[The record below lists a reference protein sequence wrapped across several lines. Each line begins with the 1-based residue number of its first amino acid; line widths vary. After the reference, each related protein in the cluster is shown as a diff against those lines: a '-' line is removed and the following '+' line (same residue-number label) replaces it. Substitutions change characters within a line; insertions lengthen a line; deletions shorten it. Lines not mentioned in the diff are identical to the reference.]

1 MEKMLASIAI
11 TALAAVNKVSG
22 GDNKSATF
30 KTTNNEPNQL
40 FKSVL
45 NKQVNAQ
52 QSATQQTEAAKVNAK
67 QPLNAASHKTTVQK
81 ADANQT
87 KVPQDETPSTS
98 VNKSSEEGDQVT
110 TQSSSQAEAD
120 DADASSHDHDAK
132 SATDEMLALALF
144 SQPLTATIKPD
155 LPANAGELSAQLRS
169 LTATK
174 AENTAQVLS
183 TDTASKTVD
192 GKAVTLTDASNVGL
206 LQANQVS
213 DKVNLDKPDL
223 LAANT
228 HNAFA
233 TQLDATKLQQE
244 VGAEALAKKT
254 DVELDTNLAAVIASA
269 EKNIPMPATD
279 ALNASQQV
287 ASRPVIDAY
296 PGKAGWDQAISQRVI
311 YMAGAGEQ
319 SATLTLNPPDL
330 GPLQVVVSVNN
341 GQADASFTSD
351 NPEVRQALQDGMD
364 NLREKMRESGVELG
378 QTNVQSGEQ
387 SRQAFEQATQ
397 HRSSES
403 RINATQSSA
412 INATDGVS
420 KKVAVKV
427 INGLVDTFA

>member
-1 MEKMLASIAI
+1 MEKMLASIAT
-11 TALAAVNKVSG
+11 TALAAVNKMSG

-30 KTTNNEPNQL
+30 KTTNDEPNQL

-52 QSATQQTEAAKVNAK
+52 QSAAQQTEAAKVNAK
-67 QPLNAASHKTTVQK
+67 QALNAASHKPTVQK

-98 VNKSSEEGDQVT
+98 VNKSSEDGDQVI

-120 DADASSHDHDAK
+120 DADASDHDHDAK

-174 AENTAQVLS
+174 TENTAQLLS

-223 LAANT
+223 LTANT

-233 TQLDATKLQQE
+233 TQLDAAKLQQE
-244 VGAEALAKKT
+244 AGALAKKT

-279 ALNASQQV
+279 TLNASQQV

-403 RINATQSSA
+403 RINATQSPA
-412 INATDGVS
+412 ISATDGVS